1 MTDNFDWKSAIFG
14 VVLFASGLSA
24 FIIYNASHKGLLDQ
38 NEIYI
43 SVSVLFGFLVVLPI
57 TLVFG
62 TRMILKLLS
71 KIWIMIPSPYQ
82 KIIIGIVCLIMAAKT
97 GFLTLAFMAVPFVL
111 TAVVK
116 IGLFFFL
123 AFILA
128 SVFDSFRRE
137 CRCPN
142 QE

>member
-1 MTDNFDWKSAIFG
+1 MTDQFDWKSAIFG

-24 FIIYNASHKGLLDQ
+24 FIIYNASQKGLLDQ
-38 NEIYI
+38 SEIYI
-43 SVSVLFGFLVVLPI
+43 SVAALFGFLVVLPI

-62 TRMILKLLS
+62 MRMTFKLLN
-71 KIWIMIPSPYQ
+71 KIWSMIPLLYQ
-82 KIIIGIVCLIMAAKT
+82 KIIIGIVCLIVAAKT

-111 TAVVK
+111 TVVVK
-116 IGLFFFL
+116 IALFFFL
-123 AFILA
+123 ASILA
-128 SVFDSFRRE
+128 NVLDSFRCE